1 MGEYIAPFDLKTIF
15 MDYLLGSP
23 ELVIFALL
31 VVISYACAY
40 FNMSNKNFAFIL
52 VIGALMFTY
61 YLGQAWY
68 FIIIVIL
75 GFILFKGIGRFF
87 T

>member
-1 MGEYIAPFDLKTIF
+1 MGEYINPLDLKTIY

-23 ELVIFALL
+23 QLVVFALL
-31 VVISYACAY
+31 LLISYACAY
-40 FNMSNKNFAFIL
+40 FQMSTKNFSFIL
-52 VIGALMFTY
+52 VIAALMFTY

-75 GFILFKGIGRFF
+75 GFVLFKGIGRFF